1 MNIHSHPQDEQEHT
15 MNSVA
20 IAEQSSQKPQTLQTA
35 SRPPL
40 NTGYYDL
47 LAQIA
52 LTHKRSRSE
61 RQA

>member
-1 MNIHSHPQDEQEHT
+1 

-20 IAEQSSQKPQTLQTA
+20 IAEQSRQKPQTLQTA

>member
-1 MNIHSHPQDEQEHT
+1 MNNATIA
-15 MNSVA
+15 VA
-20 IAEQSSQKPQTLQTA
+20 QTTQAKAPALQTKA
-35 SRPPL
+35 KAQL

-52 LTHKRSRSE
+52 LTHKRTRNS

>member
-1 MNIHSHPQDEQEHT
+1 MNNVT
-15 MNSVA
+15 T
-20 IAEQSSQKPQTLQTA
+20 SSATQPKAPVMQTTNKPQ
-35 SRPPL
+35 L

-52 LTHKRSRSE
+52 LTHKRRNS

>member
-1 MNIHSHPQDEQEHT
+1 MNNAT
-15 MNSVA
+15 T
-20 IAEQSSQKPQTLQTA
+20 SSEAQTKTPVMQTA
-35 SRPPL
+35 SKPQL

-52 LTHKRSRSE
+52 LTHKRRNS